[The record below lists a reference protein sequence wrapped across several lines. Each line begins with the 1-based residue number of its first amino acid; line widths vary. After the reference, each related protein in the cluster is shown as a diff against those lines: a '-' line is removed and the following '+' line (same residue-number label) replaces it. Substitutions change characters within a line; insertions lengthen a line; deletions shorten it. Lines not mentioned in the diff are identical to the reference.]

1 MPCRRLGV
9 SADVSK
15 NPPDE
20 GKDSLDSPSP
30 MDRDADDWPGIA
42 DDWDPLAD
50 DGDDWEQA
58 AAPEPVPNSSE
69 RLVAAICYG
78 SLLVLPFAIPLIVL
92 VSRTRTRFQHYHAVQ
107 SLALAV
113 SVTLLWIAMLLGAGV
128 FGSTLPFIG
137 WLAGGMLLCLMPI
150 TWMIA
155 VAVAL
160 WAAWQAL
167 QGRTAS
173 IPLLAE
179 FLRYRGWLPAD
190 E

>member
-1 MPCRRLGV
+1 M
-9 SADVSK
+9 SDNVSK
-15 NPPDE
+15 NPPDRE
-20 GKDSLDSPSP
+20 GEGLPEFPPS
-30 MDRDADDWPGIA
+30 MDRDAADWPGIA
-42 DDWDPLAD
+42 DDWDPLAE

-58 AAPEPVPNSSE
+58 AAAEPGPDSSE

-113 SVTLLWIAMLLGAGV
+113 SVTLLWIVMLLTAGV
-128 FGSTLPFIG
+128 FGTTLPVIG

-167 QGRTAS
+167 QGRTAA

-179 FLRYRGWLPAD
+179 FLRYRGWLPTQR
-190 E
+190 